1 MHSGRIHFVPELLL
15 KPYIMIL
22 CIHNRDTLKICLKK
36 FDAIKIHFDKSLNLA
51 ICFDTLLLNKGF
63 VTAQI
68 VHAQGNQ
75 LVPELLLKPSD
86 TLHTQCRHI
95 EHLHEEV

>member
-1 MHSGRIHFVPELLL
+1 M
-15 KPYIMIL
+15 
-22 CIHNRDTLKICLKK
+22 KK
-36 FDAIKIHFDKSLNLA
+36 FDAIKILFDKMTA
-51 ICFDTLLLNKGF
+51 FFTLLLNKGF
-63 VTAQI
+63 VSAQI